1 MLEKI
6 KIIRRLED
14 KVEERNLSKN
24 NTKVNK
30 IFKNN
35 ERKIKKNKRISPQ
48 ELQRERTEKLKS
60 RKKLR
65 NIFFKVPKLKDIQ
78 F

>member
-35 ERKIKKNKRISPQ
+35 ERKIKKI
-48 ELQRERTEKLKS
+48 RESVHKNS
-60 RKKLR
+60 RESKLR
-65 NIFFKVPKLKDIQ
+65 N
-78 F
+78 

>member
-35 ERKIKKNKRISPQ
+35 ERKIKKI
-48 ELQRERTEKLKS
+48 RESVHKNS
-60 RKKLR
+60 RESELR
-65 NIFFKVPKLKDIQ
+65 N
-78 F
+78 

>member
-48 ELQRERTEKLKS
+48 ELQREQTEKLKS